1 VRISFFGSDETELP
15 DVSLDLALDGGALSL
30 GTMPGTKAGVI
41 FAGSKE
47 PTKGLEM
54 KYTSHGCESLF
65 GA

>member
-15 DVSLDLALDGGALSL
+15 DVSDLPLDGGASSL
-30 GTMPGTKAGVI
+30 GTMPGTTAGVI
-41 FAGSKE
+41 FAGSNE